1 MNIFEIV
8 SAIALIVACVFIV
21 IVVLMKETKS
31 NMSQA
36 ISGGSADNFY
46 QKNSGRTKDA
56 KLNRTAVVATF
67 VFFVLALA
75 VNIINVH
82 SAPVEEE
89 GDTSGIVSEDTTSD
103 DASADSDAGITVE
116 VADDAAEG
124 STADDSSA
132 AESTADD
139 AAATESAAD
148 ESATSTADESAAE

>member
-46 QKNSGRTKDA
+46 QKNAGRTKDA

-82 SAPVEEE
+82 SAPAKDAD
-89 GDTSGIVSEDTTSD
+89 DTSGIVSEDTTSD
-103 DASADSDAGITVE
+103 VASEDSDAGLTVE
-116 VADDAAEG
+116 VADDAANESG
-124 STADDSSA
+124 
-132 AESTADD
+132 AE
-139 AAATESAAD
+139 E
-148 ESATSTADESAAE
+148 STADESAAE

>member
-46 QKNSGRTKDA
+46 QKNAGRTKDA

-82 SAPVEEE
+82 SAPVEDAD
-89 GDTSGIVSEDTTSD
+89 DTSGIVSEDTASD
-103 DASADSDAGITVE
+103 DASEDSDAGLTVE
-116 VADDAAEG
+116 VADDGAE
-124 STADDSSA
+124 
-132 AESTADD
+132 ESTSDD
-139 AAATESAAD
+139 TAATESGAE
-148 ESATSTADESAAE
+148 ESATDESAAE